1 MSFTEKM
8 GKKLSSKYSQKF
20 LDYAKQSTI
29 DAFKTTLKREKSKK
43 VEGIGDLIGNKIAD
57 AVARSHSSEIANQE
71 KEKKSIEV
79 PRERYIYAGKRQII
93 INELIIKE

>member
-1 MSFTEKM
+1 M
-8 GKKLSSKYSQKF
+8 
-20 LDYAKQSTI
+20 
-29 DAFKTTLKREKSKK
+29 
-43 VEGIGDLIGNKIAD
+43 
-57 AVARSHSSEIANQE
+57 ARSHSSEIANQE